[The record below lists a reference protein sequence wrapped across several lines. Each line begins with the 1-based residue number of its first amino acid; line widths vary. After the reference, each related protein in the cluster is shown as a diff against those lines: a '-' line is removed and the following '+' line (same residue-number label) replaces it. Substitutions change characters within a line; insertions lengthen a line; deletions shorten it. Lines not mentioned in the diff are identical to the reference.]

1 MAVSRAIRSRVLG
14 LVAVAVMA
22 GAAVVAS
29 LAFAH
34 NVNYPNQVTLRKA
47 IPRTPA
53 IATYKG
59 RVNSPRARCERNRE
73 VQVWNAT
80 PNPDV
85 RVARGR
91 TAPDGRYKVKG
102 ARVPNGDEVYTL
114 IETKVLL
121 GNAAH
126 NHTCAV
132 DTSPNVTFPKP

>member
-1 MAVSRAIRSRVLG
+1 MAASKSIGSRVLG

-34 NVNYPNQVTLRKA
+34 NKNYANQVTLTKA
-47 IPRTPA
+47 VPRTPA

-59 RVNSPRARCERNRE
+59 RVNSSRARCERNRE

-85 RVARGR
+85 RVARTR
-91 TAPDGRYKVKG
+91 TAPTGRWKVKG
-102 ARVPNGDEVYTL
+102 ARVPNGDQVYAL

-132 DTSPNVTFPKP
+132 DRSPNVTFPKP